1 MANVELG
8 IRCHVHLLDVYI
20 SKLQKA
26 HEIDCF
32 YMQPMGDNVV
42 NNPSKPWFS
51 TQPCGENKL
60 MGMVKNMFTRIGIS
74 GKTNHSLRASGATEM
89 FRAGVPEKIIQE
101 RTGHRSLK
109 ALRLYERTTASQ
121 HQSVAKVLSAPSDV
135 TFSST
140 ENAKDCGGNLS
151 LGTVIGSA
159 SHCVINVHMA
169 APPVLQTEK
178 QQEEVALDL

>member
-1 MANVELG
+1 M
-8 IRCHVHLLDVYI
+8 
-20 SKLQKA
+20 
-26 HEIDCF
+26 
-32 YMQPMGDNVV
+32 
-42 NNPSKPWFS
+42 
-51 TQPCGENKL
+51 
-60 MGMVKNMFTRIGIS
+60 
-74 GKTNHSLRASGATEM
+74 
-89 FRAGVPEKIIQE
+89 PEKIIQE

-159 SHCVINVHMA
+159 SHCVINVHKA

-178 QQEEVALDL
+178 QQEEVVLDL